1 MKSCR
6 RSLQKWGGSMRRSLL
21 IARANLRRSKA
32 QTAAILV
39 LLLAASAMLNLW
51 LILAMDYKSNFDRCH
66 DRLNAGHVTLVVN
79 GEANELRDYVR
90 EMIEE
95 DEDTAEYYMDDA
107 LSMVGSFPYNEG
119 EVNTEFVI
127 LEKEA
132 ALKRPIGKLE
142 IVEEGAYTSGVYL
155 PMIYGVGGGY
165 SVGDRIHMTIG
176 SSEVS
181 YTVCGFLNSAM
192 AGSHNCS
199 MSALLLTEDLYQE
212 LEEKGYATGA
222 LLASVRI
229 RDRAQSEDYEAALK
243 NAVSSRY
250 PDIRMLSN
258 SYTLVSSS
266 RYISQ
271 MICAGIV
278 SAMAFLVLLIALVV
292 ISSNVIHYIQENM
305 KNLGAL
311 KAIGYKS
318 GQIVLALLMQFVGI
332 TLITAFA
339 GIGLSYVLFPAVNDM
354 MISQTGI
361 PYEVRFLI
369 LPFVITA
376 VTAGGVVALAVWLA
390 ARRIKKIE
398 PITALRQGVQTHN
411 FRRNHVPLAATR
423 APLSLA
429 LALKTSL
436 SGIKQNITVCITM
449 LVLSLVVVFSGVM
462 AENMIVDMEPFI
474 QLIVG
479 ETADSCISVRIGAED
494 DILRWMREQECVEKV
509 YLYHSGEVRH
519 KGGIALMATMSDDFS
534 DVNNQNVCIEGR
546 FPKYENE
553 TAIAV
558 KYAKEKGLKVG
569 DEIMLTA
576 EGKEAEYIIS
586 GFTQTSNNLGKDC
599 LLTRAGYEQ
608 MGEFQNADYY
618 INLTEGTDIDAFNE
632 KVSSRFGEH
641 INTSVNVL
649 AVVEGSSAVY
659 VSLMTLIVA
668 AILVLSGIVV
678 AFVLYLLV
686 RTMLTGRKRDYGVL
700 KALGFTTGQLILQTA
715 LCFMPAVMI
724 STLIGIMVSAVVI
737 NPLTALFLKGIGIVK
752 CTFAVPAGFITAAGL
767 GLILFTFGIACLL
780 SLGIKKIT
788 PRALLTGE

>member
-1 MKSCR
+1 
-6 RSLQKWGGSMRRSLL
+6 MRRSLL

-51 LILAMDYKSNFDRCH
+51 LVLAMDYKSNFDRCH

-95 DEDTAEYYMDDA
+95 DEDTTEYYMDDA

-212 LEEKGYATGA
+212 LEEKGYAPGA

-569 DEIMLTA
+569 DEITLTA

-686 RTMLTGRKRDYGVL
+686 RTMLTSRKRDYGVL

>member
-1 MKSCR
+1 
-6 RSLQKWGGSMRRSLL
+6 MRRSLL
-21 IARANLRRSKA
+21 IVRANLRRSKA

-95 DEDTAEYYMDDA
+95 DEDTTEYYMDDA

-142 IVEEGAYTSGVYL
+142 IVEEGAYTRGVYL

-212 LEEKGYATGA
+212 LEEKGYAPGA

-271 MICAGIV
+271 IICAGIV

-339 GIGLSYVLFPAVNDM
+339 GIGLSYVLFPAVNEM

-569 DEIMLTA
+569 DEITLTA

-686 RTMLTGRKRDYGVL
+686 RTMLTSRKRDYGVL

>member
-1 MKSCR
+1 
-6 RSLQKWGGSMRRSLL
+6 MRRSLL

-95 DEDTAEYYMDDA
+95 DEDTTEYYMDDA

-212 LEEKGYATGA
+212 LEEKGYAPGA

-411 FRRNHVPLAATR
+411 FRRNHVPLADTR
-423 APLSLA
+423 APLSMA
-429 LALKTSL
+429 LALKTAL
-436 SGIKQNITVCITM
+436 SGVKQNVTVCITM
-449 LVLSLVVVFSGVM
+449 LVLSLIVVFTGVM

-479 ETADSCISVRIGAED
+479 ETADSCISVRIEAED
-494 DILRWMREQECVEKV
+494 DILQWMREQECVEKV
-509 YLYHSGEVRH
+509 YLYHSEEVRH

-546 FPKYENE
+546 FPRYENE

-558 KYAKEKGLKVG
+558 KYAGEKGLKVG
-569 DEIMLTA
+569 DEITLTA

-632 KVSSRFGEH
+632 KVSSRFGEQ

-659 VSLMTLIVA
+659 VSLMTIIDA

-686 RTMLTGRKRDYGVL
+686 RTMLTSRKRDYGVL

-715 LCFMPAVMI
+715 LCFMPAVII

-737 NPLTALFLKGIGIVK
+737 NPLMALFLKEIGIVK
-752 CTFAVPAGFITAAGL
+752 CTFAVPAGFITAAGF
-767 GLILFTFGIACLL
+767 GLILFIFGIACLL

-788 PRALLTGE
+788 PRALLAGE

>member
-1 MKSCR
+1 
-6 RSLQKWGGSMRRSLL
+6 MRRSLL
-21 IARANLRRSKA
+21 IVRANLRRSKA

-79 GEANELRDYVR
+79 GKANELRDYVR
-90 EMIEE
+90 ETIEE
-95 DEDTAEYYMDDA
+95 DEDTTEYYMDDA

-212 LEEKGYATGA
+212 LEEKGYAPGA

-569 DEIMLTA
+569 DEITLTA

-632 KVSSRFGEH
+632 RVSSRFGEH

-686 RTMLTGRKRDYGVL
+686 RTMLTSRKRDYGVL

>member
-1 MKSCR
+1 
-6 RSLQKWGGSMRRSLL
+6 MRRSLL
-21 IARANLRRSKA
+21 IVRANLRRSKA

-79 GEANELRDYVR
+79 GESNELRDYVR

-95 DEDTAEYYMDDA
+95 DEDTTEYYMDDA

-212 LEEKGYATGA
+212 LEEKGYAPGA

-229 RDRAQSEDYEAALK
+229 RDRAQSEDYEASLK

-569 DEIMLTA
+569 DEITLTA

-632 KVSSRFGEH
+632 RVSSRFGEH

-686 RTMLTGRKRDYGVL
+686 RTMLTSRKRDYGVL

>member
-1 MKSCR
+1 
-6 RSLQKWGGSMRRSLL
+6 MRRSLL
-21 IARANLRRSKA
+21 IVRANLRRSKA

-95 DEDTAEYYMDDA
+95 DEDTTEYYMDDA

-142 IVEEGAYTSGVYL
+142 IVEEGAYTRGVYL

-212 LEEKGYATGA
+212 LEEKGYAPGA

-569 DEIMLTA
+569 DEITLTA

-632 KVSSRFGEH
+632 RVSSRFGEH

-686 RTMLTGRKRDYGVL
+686 RTMLTSRKRDYGVL

>member
-1 MKSCR
+1 
-6 RSLQKWGGSMRRSLL
+6 MRRSLL
-21 IARANLRRSKA
+21 IVRANLRRSKA

-95 DEDTAEYYMDDA
+95 DEDTTEYYMDDA

-212 LEEKGYATGA
+212 LEEKGYAPGA

-436 SGIKQNITVCITM
+436 SGIKQNVTVCITM

-569 DEIMLTA
+569 DEITLTA

-686 RTMLTGRKRDYGVL
+686 RTMLTSRKRDYGVL

>member
-1 MKSCR
+1 
-6 RSLQKWGGSMRRSLL
+6 MRRSLL

>member
-1 MKSCR
+1 
-6 RSLQKWGGSMRRSLL
+6 
-21 IARANLRRSKA
+21 
-32 QTAAILV
+32 
-39 LLLAASAMLNLW
+39 
-51 LILAMDYKSNFDRCH
+51 
-66 DRLNAGHVTLVVN
+66 
-79 GEANELRDYVR
+79 
-90 EMIEE
+90 
-95 DEDTAEYYMDDA
+95 
-107 LSMVGSFPYNEG
+107 
-119 EVNTEFVI
+119 
-127 LEKEA
+127 
-132 ALKRPIGKLE
+132 
-142 IVEEGAYTSGVYL
+142 
-155 PMIYGVGGGY
+155 
-165 SVGDRIHMTIG
+165 
-176 SSEVS
+176 
-181 YTVCGFLNSAM
+181 
-192 AGSHNCS
+192 
-199 MSALLLTEDLYQE
+199 
-212 LEEKGYATGA
+212 
-222 LLASVRI
+222 
-229 RDRAQSEDYEAALK
+229 
-243 NAVSSRY
+243 
-250 PDIRMLSN
+250 MLSN
-258 SYTLVSSS
+258 SYTLVSST

-479 ETADSCISVRIGAED
+479 ETADSCISVRIEAED
-494 DILRWMREQECVEKV
+494 DILQWMREQECVEKV
-509 YLYHSGEVRH
+509 YLYHSEEVRH

-546 FPKYENE
+546 FPRYENE

-558 KYAKEKGLKVG
+558 KYAGEKGLKVG
-569 DEIMLTA
+569 DEITLTA

-586 GFTQTSNNLGKDC
+586 GFTQISNNLGKDC
-599 LLTRAGYEQ
+599 LLTRAGYAQ

-632 KVSSRFGEH
+632 KVSSRFGEQ

-686 RTMLTGRKRDYGVL
+686 RTMLTSRKRDYGVL

>member
-1 MKSCR
+1 
-6 RSLQKWGGSMRRSLL
+6 MRRSLL
-21 IARANLRRSKA
+21 IVRANLRRSKA

-79 GEANELRDYVR
+79 GESNELRDYVR

-95 DEDTAEYYMDDA
+95 DEDTTEYYMDDA

-127 LEKEA
+127 FEKEA

-212 LEEKGYATGA
+212 LEEKGYAPGA

-569 DEIMLTA
+569 DEITLTA

-686 RTMLTGRKRDYGVL
+686 RTMLTSRKRDYGVL

>member
-6 RSLQKWGGSMRRSLL
+6 RSLQKWGGNMRRSLL

-51 LILAMDYKSNFDRCH
+51 LVLAMDYKSNFDRCH

-95 DEDTAEYYMDDA
+95 DEDTTEYYMDDA

-212 LEEKGYATGA
+212 LEEKGYAPGA

-569 DEIMLTA
+569 DEITLTA

-686 RTMLTGRKRDYGVL
+686 RTMLTSRKRDYGVL

>member
-1 MKSCR
+1 
-6 RSLQKWGGSMRRSLL
+6 MRRSLL
-21 IARANLRRSKA
+21 IVRANLRRSKA

-95 DEDTAEYYMDDA
+95 EEDTTEYYMDDA

-212 LEEKGYATGA
+212 LEEKGYAPGA

-271 MICAGIV
+271 IICAGIV

-569 DEIMLTA
+569 DEITLTA

-686 RTMLTGRKRDYGVL
+686 RTMLTSRKRDYGVL

>member
-1 MKSCR
+1 
-6 RSLQKWGGSMRRSLL
+6 MRRSLL
-21 IARANLRRSKA
+21 IVRANLRRSKA

-95 DEDTAEYYMDDA
+95 DEDTTEYYMDDA

-212 LEEKGYATGA
+212 LEEKGYAPGA

-462 AENMIVDMEPFI
+462 AENIIVDMEPFI

-569 DEIMLTA
+569 DEITLTA

-686 RTMLTGRKRDYGVL
+686 RTMLTSRKRDYGVL

>member
-1 MKSCR
+1 
-6 RSLQKWGGSMRRSLL
+6 MRRSLL

-212 LEEKGYATGA
+212 LEEKGYAPGA

>member
-1 MKSCR
+1 
-6 RSLQKWGGSMRRSLL
+6 MRRSLL
-21 IARANLRRSKA
+21 IVRANLRRSKA

-79 GEANELRDYVR
+79 GESNELRDYVR

-95 DEDTAEYYMDDA
+95 DEDTTEYYMDDA

-212 LEEKGYATGA
+212 LEEKGYAPGA

-569 DEIMLTA
+569 DEITLTA

-632 KVSSRFGEH
+632 RVSSRFGEH

-686 RTMLTGRKRDYGVL
+686 RTMLTSRKRDYGVL

>member
-1 MKSCR
+1 
-6 RSLQKWGGSMRRSLL
+6 MRRSLL
-21 IARANLRRSKA
+21 IVRANLRRSKA

-90 EMIEE
+90 ETIEE
-95 DEDTAEYYMDDA
+95 DEDTTEYYMDDA

-212 LEEKGYATGA
+212 LEEKGYAPGA

-569 DEIMLTA
+569 DEITLTA

-686 RTMLTGRKRDYGVL
+686 RTMLTSRKRDYGVL

>member
-1 MKSCR
+1 
-6 RSLQKWGGSMRRSLL
+6 MRRSLL
-21 IARANLRRSKA
+21 IVRANLRRSKA

-95 DEDTAEYYMDDA
+95 DEDTTEYYMDDA

-127 LEKEA
+127 LEKEV

-212 LEEKGYATGA
+212 LEEKGYAPGA

-569 DEIMLTA
+569 DEITLTA

-686 RTMLTGRKRDYGVL
+686 RTMLTSRKRDYGVL

>member
-1 MKSCR
+1 
-6 RSLQKWGGSMRRSLL
+6 MRRSLL
-21 IARANLRRSKA
+21 IVRANLRRSKA

-95 DEDTAEYYMDDA
+95 DEDTTEYYMDDA

-212 LEEKGYATGA
+212 LEEKGYAPGA

-271 MICAGIV
+271 IICAGIV

-569 DEIMLTA
+569 DEITLTA

-686 RTMLTGRKRDYGVL
+686 RTMLTSRKRDYGVL

>member
-1 MKSCR
+1 
-6 RSLQKWGGSMRRSLL
+6 MRRSLL
-21 IARANLRRSKA
+21 IARANLRRSKT

-90 EMIEE
+90 ETIEE
-95 DEDTAEYYMDDA
+95 DEDTTEYYMDDV

-127 LEKEA
+127 LEKEV
-132 ALKRPIGKLE
+132 ALKRPIGKIE
-142 IVEEGAYTSGVYL
+142 IVEESAYTSGVYL
-155 PMIYGVGGGY
+155 PMIYGMEGGY

-212 LEEKGYATGA
+212 LEEKGYAPGS

-229 RDRAQSEDYEAALK
+229 RDRAQSEDYEASLK

-339 GIGLSYVLFPAVNDM
+339 GTGLSYALFPVVNDM

-411 FRRNHVPLAATR
+411 FRRNHVPLADTR

-429 LALKTSL
+429 LALKTAL
-436 SGIKQNITVCITM
+436 SGIKQNVTVCITM
-449 LVLSLVVVFSGVM
+449 LVLSLVVVFTGVM

-509 YLYHSGEVRH
+509 YRYHSEEVRH

-558 KYAKEKGLKVG
+558 KYAGEKGLKVG
-569 DEIMLTA
+569 DEITFTA

-586 GFTQTSNNLGKDC
+586 GFTQISNNLGKDC

-632 KVSSRFGEH
+632 KVSSRFGEQ

-686 RTMLTGRKRDYGVL
+686 RTMLTSRKRDYGVL

-737 NPLTALFLKGIGIVK
+737 NPLMALFLKGIGIVK
-752 CTFAVPAGFITAAGL
+752 CTFAVPAGFITAAGF

-780 SLGIKKIT
+780 SLGIRKIT

>member
-1 MKSCR
+1 
-6 RSLQKWGGSMRRSLL
+6 MRRSLL
-21 IARANLRRSKA
+21 IVRANLRRSKA

-66 DRLNAGHVTLVVN
+66 DRLNAEHVTLVLN

-90 EMIEE
+90 ETIEE
-95 DEDTAEYYMDDA
+95 DEDTTEYYMDDA
-107 LSMVGSFPYNEG
+107 LCMVGSFPYNEG

-142 IVEEGAYTSGVYL
+142 IVEEGAYTRGVYL

-212 LEEKGYATGA
+212 LEEKGYAPGA

-229 RDRAQSEDYEAALK
+229 RDRAQSEDYEASLK

-479 ETADSCISVRIGAED
+479 ETADSCISVRIEAED
-494 DILRWMREQECVEKV
+494 DILQWMREQECVEKV
-509 YLYHSGEVRH
+509 YLYHSEEVRH

-569 DEIMLTA
+569 DEITLTA

-632 KVSSRFGEH
+632 RVSSRFGEH

-686 RTMLTGRKRDYGVL
+686 RTMLTSRKRDYGVL

>member
-1 MKSCR
+1 
-6 RSLQKWGGSMRRSLL
+6 MRRSLL
-21 IARANLRRSKA
+21 IVRANLRRSKA

-95 DEDTAEYYMDDA
+95 DEDTTEYYMDDA

-212 LEEKGYATGA
+212 LEEKGYAPGA

-569 DEIMLTA
+569 DEITLTA

-632 KVSSRFGEH
+632 RVSSRFGEH

-659 VSLMTLIVA
+659 VSLMMLIVA

-686 RTMLTGRKRDYGVL
+686 RTMLTSRKRDYGVL

>member
-1 MKSCR
+1 
-6 RSLQKWGGSMRRSLL
+6 MRRSLL

-90 EMIEE
+90 ETIEE
-95 DEDTAEYYMDDA
+95 DEDTTEYYMDDA
-107 LSMVGSFPYNEG
+107 LCMVGSFPYNEG

-132 ALKRPIGKLE
+132 ALKRPIGKIE

-155 PMIYGVGGGY
+155 PMIYGMEGGY
-165 SVGDRIHMTIG
+165 SVGDRIHITIG

-181 YTVCGFLNSAM
+181 YTVCGFLNSVM

-212 LEEKGYATGA
+212 LEEKGYAFGSM
-222 LLASVRI
+222 LASVRI

-258 SYTLVSSS
+258 SYTLVSST

-318 GQIVLALLMQFVGI
+318 RQIVLALLMQFVGI

-339 GIGLSYVLFPAVNDM
+339 GIGLSYALFPAVNDM

-411 FRRNHVPLAATR
+411 FRRNHVPLADTR
-423 APLSLA
+423 APLSMA
-429 LALKTSL
+429 LALKTAL
-436 SGIKQNITVCITM
+436 SGIKQNVTVCITM
-449 LVLSLVVVFSGVM
+449 LVLSLIVVFTGVM

-479 ETADSCISVRIGAED
+479 ETADSCISVRIEAED
-494 DILRWMREQECVEKV
+494 DILQWMREQECVEKV
-509 YLYHSGEVRH
+509 YLYHSEEVRH

-546 FPKYENE
+546 FPRYENE

-558 KYAKEKGLKVG
+558 KYAGEKGLKVG
-569 DEIMLTA
+569 DEITLTA

-586 GFTQTSNNLGKDC
+586 GFTQISNNLGKDC
-599 LLTRAGYEQ
+599 LLTRAGYAQ

-632 KVSSRFGEH
+632 KLSSRFGEQ

-659 VSLMTLIVA
+659 VSLMTIIDA

-686 RTMLTGRKRDYGVL
+686 RTMLTSRKRDYGVL

-715 LCFMPAVMI
+715 LCFMPAVII

-737 NPLTALFLKGIGIVK
+737 NPLMALFLKEIGIVK
-752 CTFAVPAGFITAAGL
+752 CTFAVPAGFITAAGF
-767 GLILFTFGIACLL
+767 GLILFIFGIACLL

-788 PRALLTGE
+788 PRALLAGE

>member
-1 MKSCR
+1 
-6 RSLQKWGGSMRRSLL
+6 MRRSLL
-21 IARANLRRSKA
+21 IVRANLRRSKA

-95 DEDTAEYYMDDA
+95 DEDTTEYYMDDA

-212 LEEKGYATGA
+212 LEEKGYAPGA

-569 DEIMLTA
+569 DEITLTA

-586 GFTQTSNNLGKDC
+586 GFTQISNNLGKDC
-599 LLTRAGYEQ
+599 LLTRAGYAQ

-686 RTMLTGRKRDYGVL
+686 RTMLTSRKRDYGVL

>member
-1 MKSCR
+1 
-6 RSLQKWGGSMRRSLL
+6 MRRSLL
-21 IARANLRRSKA
+21 IVRANLRRSKA

-95 DEDTAEYYMDDA
+95 DEDTTEYYMDDA

-212 LEEKGYATGA
+212 LEEKGYAPGA

-569 DEIMLTA
+569 DEITLTA

-686 RTMLTGRKRDYGVL
+686 RTMLTSRKRDYGVL

>member
-1 MKSCR
+1 MGKH
-6 RSLQKWGGSMRRSLL
+6 LL
-21 IARANLRRSKA
+21 IARSNLRKA
-32 QTAAILV
+32 KGQAVTIVV
-39 LLLAASAMLNLW
+39 LMLLAAIMLNLW
-51 LILAMDYKSNFDRCH
+51 LMLAMDYKANFDRCH

-95 DEDTAEYYMDDA
+95 DEDTTEYYMDDA

-212 LEEKGYATGA
+212 LEEKGYAPGA

-569 DEIMLTA
+569 DEITLTA

-686 RTMLTGRKRDYGVL
+686 RTMLTSRKRDYGVL

>member
-1 MKSCR
+1 
-6 RSLQKWGGSMRRSLL
+6 MRRSLL
-21 IARANLRRSKA
+21 IVRANLRRSKA

-95 DEDTAEYYMDDA
+95 DEDTTEYYMDDA

-142 IVEEGAYTSGVYL
+142 IVEEGAYTRGVYL

-212 LEEKGYATGA
+212 LEEKGYAPGA

-229 RDRAQSEDYEAALK
+229 RDRAQSEDYEASLK

-569 DEIMLTA
+569 DEITLTA

-632 KVSSRFGEH
+632 RVSSRFGEH

-686 RTMLTGRKRDYGVL
+686 RTMLTSRKRDYGVL
-700 KALGFTTGQLILQTA
+700 TALGFTTGQLILQTA

>member
-1 MKSCR
+1 
-6 RSLQKWGGSMRRSLL
+6 MRRSLL
-21 IARANLRRSKA
+21 IVRANLRRSKA

-95 DEDTAEYYMDDA
+95 DEDTTEYYMDDA

-212 LEEKGYATGA
+212 LEEKGYAPGA

-569 DEIMLTA
+569 DEITLTA

-686 RTMLTGRKRDYGVL
+686 RTMLTSRKRDYGVL
-700 KALGFTTGQLILQTA
+700 KAFGFTTGQLILQTA

>member
-1 MKSCR
+1 
-6 RSLQKWGGSMRRSLL
+6 MRRSLL
-21 IARANLRRSKA
+21 IVRANLRRSKA

-79 GEANELRDYVR
+79 GKANELRDYVR
-90 EMIEE
+90 ETIEE
-95 DEDTAEYYMDDA
+95 DEDTTEYYMDDA

-212 LEEKGYATGA
+212 LEEKGYAPGA

-569 DEIMLTA
+569 DEITLTA

-686 RTMLTGRKRDYGVL
+686 RTMLTSRKRDYGVL

-737 NPLTALFLKGIGIVK
+737 NPLTALFLNGIGIVK

-780 SLGIKKIT
+780 SLGIRKIT

>member
-1 MKSCR
+1 
-6 RSLQKWGGSMRRSLL
+6 MRRSLL
-21 IARANLRRSKA
+21 IVRANLRRSKA

-90 EMIEE
+90 ETIEE
-95 DEDTAEYYMDDA
+95 DEDTTEYYMDDA

-212 LEEKGYATGA
+212 LEEKGYAPGA

-509 YLYHSGEVRH
+509 YLYHSEEVRH

-569 DEIMLTA
+569 DEITLTA

-632 KVSSRFGEH
+632 KVSSRFGEQ

-686 RTMLTGRKRDYGVL
+686 RTMLTSRKRDYGVL

>member
-1 MKSCR
+1 
-6 RSLQKWGGSMRRSLL
+6 MRRSLL
-21 IARANLRRSKA
+21 IVRANLRRSKA

-95 DEDTAEYYMDDA
+95 DEDTTEYYMDDA

-142 IVEEGAYTSGVYL
+142 IVEEGAYTRGVYL

-212 LEEKGYATGA
+212 LEEKGYAPGA

-229 RDRAQSEDYEAALK
+229 RDRAQSEDYEASLK

-339 GIGLSYVLFPAVNDM
+339 GIGLSYVLFPAVNEM

-569 DEIMLTA
+569 DEITLTA

-632 KVSSRFGEH
+632 RVSSRFGEH

-686 RTMLTGRKRDYGVL
+686 RTMLTSRKRDYGVL

>member
-1 MKSCR
+1 
-6 RSLQKWGGSMRRSLL
+6 MRRSLL
-21 IARANLRRSKA
+21 IVRANLRRSKA

-79 GEANELRDYVR
+79 GESNELRDYVR

-95 DEDTAEYYMDDA
+95 DEDTTEYYMDDA

-212 LEEKGYATGA
+212 LEEKGYAPGA

-271 MICAGIV
+271 IICAGIV

-569 DEIMLTA
+569 DEITLTA

-686 RTMLTGRKRDYGVL
+686 RTMLTSRKRDYGVL

>member
-1 MKSCR
+1 
-6 RSLQKWGGSMRRSLL
+6 MRRSLL
-21 IARANLRRSKA
+21 IVRANLRRSKA

-95 DEDTAEYYMDDA
+95 DEDTTEYYMDDA

-212 LEEKGYATGA
+212 LEEKGYAPGA

-229 RDRAQSEDYEAALK
+229 RDRAQSEDYEASLK

-569 DEIMLTA
+569 DEITLTA

-632 KVSSRFGEH
+632 RVSSRFGEH

-686 RTMLTGRKRDYGVL
+686 RTMLTSRKRDYGVL

>member
-1 MKSCR
+1 
-6 RSLQKWGGSMRRSLL
+6 MRRSLL
-21 IARANLRRSKA
+21 IVRANLRRSKA

-95 DEDTAEYYMDDA
+95 DEDTTEYYMDDA

-142 IVEEGAYTSGVYL
+142 IVEEGAYTRGVYL

-212 LEEKGYATGA
+212 LEEKGYAPGA

-229 RDRAQSEDYEAALK
+229 RDRAQSEDYEASLK

-569 DEIMLTA
+569 DEITLTA

-632 KVSSRFGEH
+632 RVSSRFGEH

-686 RTMLTGRKRDYGVL
+686 RTMLTSRKRDYGVL